1 MKLQK
6 NGVFMSLQRILSD
19 NMKRF
24 RKKTGITQARLAE
37 IINSSTNYIAEIETL
52 KKFPSPGKL
61 EDIAKALK
69 VEPYELIMPINEV
82 LNSEDKKSIT
92 YKITSEIRT
101 LLDNVENQYSPH
113 IQEDNINKNTDR

>member
-1 MKLQK
+1 
-6 NGVFMSLQRILSD
+6 MSLQQILSD

-24 RKKTGITQARLAE
+24 RKRNGITQANLAE
-37 IINSSTNYIAEIETL
+37 IINSSTNYIAEIETQ

-69 VEPYELIMPINEV
+69 VEPYELIMPICEV

-101 LLDNVENQYSPH
+101 LLDDIEDQFSPNM
-113 IQEDNINKNTDR
+113 QDGDLTKNGDR